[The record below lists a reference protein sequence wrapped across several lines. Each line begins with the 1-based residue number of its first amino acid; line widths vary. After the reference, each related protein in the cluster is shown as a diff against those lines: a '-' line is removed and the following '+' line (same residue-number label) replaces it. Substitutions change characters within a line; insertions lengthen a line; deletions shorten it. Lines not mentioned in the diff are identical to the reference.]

1 MNQVIYTK
9 WHYYLPKINM
19 RLFFVLLILGFNAL
33 GQNMFDEA
41 HTRKYA
47 SYLLASGQYDLAAKE
62 YERLYFFDAKDD
74 TLKANLMRAYRL
86 SNKPDLAYQKSK
98 TLYKDSLSMPWIAAL
113 EYSKVLFTLEKWNEG
128 SAFWNSVPSFK
139 KEDALIFETTKD
151 VYTNKLTLA
160 RNLISS
166 HPAPNNPIWA
176 DYSTVLAKSNKVK
189 KPGVAGLLSVF
200 VPGLG
205 KIYAKDWKDGLLTF
219 VFTASMSLQSYRSF
233 NKHGFKD
240 PRGYIYG
247 AIGSGFYLGSIYG
260 SVQSAKNY
268 NLKQIDQ
275 TKHEISAIFN
285 ANY

>member
-1 MNQVIYTK
+1 
-9 WHYYLPKINM
+9 M
-19 RLFFVLLILGFNAL
+19 RLFLVLLLVSFNAIS
-33 GQNMFDEA
+33 QNVFDEA

-47 SYLLASGQYDLAAKE
+47 SYLNASGQYELASKE
-62 YERLYFFDAKDD
+62 YERLYFFDSKDD

-86 SNKPDLAYQKSK
+86 SNKVELAFQKRK
-98 TLYKDSLSMPWIAAL
+98 MYYPDSLVMPWISAL

-139 KEDALIFETTKD
+139 KQDAVIFEATKN
-151 VYTNKLTLA
+151 VYTNKIALA
-160 RNLISS
+160 RNVL
-166 HPAPNNPIWA
+166 ATQAFQENLVWQE
-176 DYSTVLAKSNKVK
+176 YSTILAKSTKTK
-189 KPGVAGLLSVF
+189 KPGLAGLLSVF

-205 KIYAKDWKDGLLTF
+205 KVYAKDWKDGLLTF
-219 VFTASMSLQSYRSF
+219 VFTASMGLQSYRNF

-260 SVQSAKNY
+260 SSQSAKNY